1 MKEYVTSVTTSP
13 IGYHIAQHDLRLKTG
28 PVHNPKSHLEL
39 QKFDKTLAQL
49 LWCAKFCCIHI
60 MEADD
65 PFLIHE
71 INK

>member
-39 QKFDKTLAQL
+39 QKFDKTLA
-49 LWCAKFCCIHI
+49 
-60 MEADD
+60 
-65 PFLIHE
+65 
-71 INK
+71 